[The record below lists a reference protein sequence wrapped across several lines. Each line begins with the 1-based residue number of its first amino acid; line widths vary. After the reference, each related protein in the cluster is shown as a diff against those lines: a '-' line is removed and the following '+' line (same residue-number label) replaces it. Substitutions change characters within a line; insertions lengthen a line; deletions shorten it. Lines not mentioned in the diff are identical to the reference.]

1 MARPHGLL
9 FVALCMFAFA
19 PGTARAAASVDSCT
33 GYVPSLPAT
42 ITTQGTWCLAKDL
55 STGITSGAAITV
67 TTNNVTIDCGGYK
80 IGGLPAGPGTGTTG
94 IQALGRQN
102 TTVRDCAV
110 RGFLRGISLEGNGQ
124 VVVGN
129 RLDGNTYLGIF
140 VSGDGGYV
148 RDNRVYDTGGSTAPM
163 SVSLPFVGIQV
174 EGAVDVLDNFVSGV
188 LATAGTARP
197 AAGIVATDAPAAT
210 RGAAAIVGNRVREVV
225 ADGNLAI
232 GIAALSGAHQPVSD
246 FDFHAGMVTWS
257 DAEAACVAGDG
268 HLASIGTAL
277 ENFTVQGLVLSSGG
291 PAWIG
296 ATDTDLEG
304 LFTWVDGSLF
314 AYQNWASGEP
324 DNDAGTGGNGDFV
337 AMLPTGEWL
346 DTDGAFIGFVAG
358 YVCEVPKPL
367 LRMSIRDNVVT
378 AAQAQSFGTACQDV
392 DGRMTGNVFG
402 GHLATTIGCADGG
415 FNHVVP

>member
-42 ITTQGTWCLAKDL
+42 ITTHGTWCLAKDL

-124 VVVGN
+124 VV
-129 RLDGNTYLGIF
+129 
-140 VSGDGGYV
+140 
-148 RDNRVYDTGGSTAPM
+148 
-163 SVSLPFVGIQV
+163 
-174 EGAVDVLDNFVSGV
+174 
-188 LATAGTARP
+188 
-197 AAGIVATDAPAAT
+197 
-210 RGAAAIVGNRVREVV
+210 VGNRVREVV